1 VQRQLR
7 RGVILVLDRW
17 AVHRKAAQALFGD
30 RRFWIEWL
38 PPYAP
43 ELNPVEHVWDHTQY
57 GDLANY
63 IPDDV
68 VEWWIWRSKAN
79 SRWKTSAS
87 TPTCCDPAFMG
98 PSSNHDLLHSRC
110 EDQ

>member
-1 VQRQLR
+1 
-7 RGVILVLDRW
+7 
-17 AVHRKAAQALFGD
+17 
-30 RRFWIEWL
+30 
-38 PPYAP
+38 
-43 ELNPVEHVWDHTQY
+43 VEHVWDHTQY

-68 VEWWIWRSKAN
+68 LDLEIESQLSLEDIRFN
-79 SRWKTSAS
+79 
-87 TPTCCDPAFMG
+87 PTCCAPAFMG